1 MIEIVPMAEEH
12 IDGVVTLEEATFSIP
27 WTRADF
33 EREVRENTMA
43 IYYVALMDGRV
54 VGYAGMW
61 HVVTEGHITNVG
73 VLEEVRCEGI
83 GSMLMEKLIEKALEK
98 EMTGIT
104 LEVRMGNRPAQALY
118 HKYGFKAEGIRKNYY
133 PDTKEDAII
142 MWKYFPDA
150 ELPESKNRTSRSSCL
165 RVGTYFVL
173 RKIIEECSL
182 NDILGKY
189 FGSRDMGL
197 FLDLAVYS
205 IIAEN
210 NAAQYYPDYTYNH
223 PLFTEKMK
231 QYSDSTVLDFLNS
244 VTDDQSTGFLNTWNE
259 SRNYHEKI
267 YISYDSTNKNCQ
279 AGDIKMVEFGHP
291 KVDMGEPVFNYAVAY
306 DTHNQEPLFYEKYP
320 GSLNDISQL
329 QFMLDKASG
338 YGYKKIGFILDRG
351 YFSCEN
357 IQYMDKCGYS
367 FVIMVKG
374 MSALVNE
381 LILENKG
388 TFENKRVNNIYEYG
402 VYGKT
407 IRHKLYASDKKER
420 YFHLYHSISK
430 ESAERIEI
438 ENRINQMTQYL
449 KKYQNKVKEFG
460 PGFEKYFN
468 LYYDEKSQAF
478 ILPEERC
485 SVVERELDLA
495 GYFCIVTSEKMS
507 AKEAI
512 ELYKSRDVSEK
523 LFRGDKSYLG
533 NKSIRVYSEESARAK
548 IFVEFVAMIVR
559 CKMYIKLK
567 EEMKKLDK
575 KLNYMTV
582 PAAIKELEKIE
593 MVRQLD
599 NIYRLDHAV
608 TANQKVI
615 LKAFGLDAN
624 SIKYFASELSKELKE
639 AE

>member
-1 MIEIVPMAEEH
+1 MYLDFLVKVPTVKGKITRRKKLNVVYIEYEYDRVYDSSRKYTFPKR
-12 IDGVVTLEEATFSIP
+12 VTIGKLSDTDPE
-27 WTRADF
+27 
-33 EREVRENTMA
+33 
-43 IYYVALMDGRV
+43 LMKP
-54 VGYAGMW
+54 
-61 HVVTEGHITNVG
+61 NQNF
-73 VLEEVRCEGI
+73 L
-83 GSMLMEKLIEKALEK
+83 
-98 EMTGIT
+98 
-104 LEVRMGNRPAQALY
+104 
-118 HKYGFKAEGIRKNYY
+118 
-133 PDTKEDAII
+133 
-142 MWKYFPDA
+142 KYFPDA

-165 RVGTYFVL
+165 RVGAYFVL

-182 NDILGKY
+182 KDILGKY

-231 QYSDSTVLDFLNS
+231 QYSDSTVSDFLNS

-259 SRNYHEKI
+259 SRNYREKI

-320 GSLNDISQL
+320 GILNDISQL

-402 VYGKT
+402 VCGKT
-407 IRHKLYASDKKER
+407 IRHKLYVSDKKER

-468 LYYDEKSQAF
+468 LHYDEKSQAF

-575 KLNYMTV
+575 KPNYMTL
-582 PAAIKELEKIE
+582 PAAIKDLEKIE

-615 LKAFGLDAN
+615 LKAFGMDAN
-624 SIKYFASELSKELKE
+624 SIKYFASELSKELKK

>member
-1 MIEIVPMAEEH
+1 MSENEFHRISLVAYMCNLDSENAWKYFSKENPLFGKFDKAENEGVFLTNEGARFLVWQKKYPPH
-12 IDGVVTLEEATFSIP
+12 MEREWRGINIQGANAAKSLFEQEEWHLSPKSIANKLQYEMHKSIAIDTWGLYLLAVEEKLDLLERFDQIYVTHFSVSRMLEEITHFKNENMEVILAYLESAEHVKLQSP
-27 WTRADF
+27 NF
-33 EREVRENTMA
+33 EVQLKVRENVNYYEPCSTIAMAVEAEIPAIIGETMLA
-43 IYYVALMDGRV
+43 QNLIDRFKNYIVRPD
-54 VGYAGMW
+54 
-61 HVVTEGHITNVG
+61 E
-73 VLEEVRCEGI
+73 LEEMMGIACNSCFVREY
-83 GSMLMEKLIEKALEK
+83 
-98 EMTGIT
+98 
-104 LEVRMGNRPAQALY
+104 Q
-118 HKYGFKAEGIRKNYY
+118 
-133 PDTKEDAII
+133 
-142 MWKYFPDA
+142 
-150 ELPESKNRTSRSSCL
+150 
-165 RVGTYFVL
+165 
-173 RKIIEECSL
+173 
-182 NDILGKY
+182 
-189 FGSRDMGL
+189 
-197 FLDLAVYS
+197 
-205 IIAEN
+205 N
-210 NAAQYYPDYTYNH
+210 N
-223 PLFTEKMK
+223 
-231 QYSDSTVLDFLNS
+231 
-244 VTDDQSTGFLNTWNE
+244 
-259 SRNYHEKI
+259 
-267 YISYDSTNKNCQ
+267 
-279 AGDIKMVEFGHP
+279 
-291 KVDMGEPVFNYAVAY
+291 
-306 DTHNQEPLFYEKYP
+306 
-320 GSLNDISQL
+320 
-329 QFMLDKASG
+329 
-338 YGYKKIGFILDRG
+338 
-351 YFSCEN
+351 
-357 IQYMDKCGYS
+357 
-367 FVIMVKG
+367 
-374 MSALVNE
+374 
-381 LILENKG
+381 
-388 TFENKRVNNIYEYG
+388 
-402 VYGKT
+402 
-407 IRHKLYASDKKER
+407 KER

-430 ESAERIEI
+430 ESTERIEI

-468 LYYDEKSQAF
+468 LHYDEKSQAF

>member
-1 MIEIVPMAEEH
+1 MYLEFLVKIPTVKGKITRRKKSNIVYIEYEYDRVYDPSRKYTFPKR
-12 IDGVVTLEEATFSIP
+12 VTIGKLSDTDPE
-27 WTRADF
+27 
-33 EREVRENTMA
+33 
-43 IYYVALMDGRV
+43 LM
-54 VGYAGMW
+54 
-61 HVVTEGHITNVG
+61 
-73 VLEEVRCEGI
+73 
-83 GSMLMEKLIEKALEK
+83 
-98 EMTGIT
+98 
-104 LEVRMGNRPAQALY
+104 RPNQNFL
-118 HKYGFKAEGIRKNYY
+118 
-133 PDTKEDAII
+133 
-142 MWKYFPDA
+142 KYFPDA
-150 ELPESKNRTSRSSCL
+150 ELPESKSRTSKSSCL
-165 RVGTYFVL
+165 RVGAYFVL
-173 RKIIEECSL
+173 RKLIEECSL
-182 NDILGKY
+182 KDILGKY
-189 FGSRDMGL
+189 FVPRDMGL

-231 QYSDSTVLDFLNS
+231 QYSDSTVSDFLNS

-259 SRNYHEKI
+259 SRNYREKI

-279 AGDIKMVEFGHP
+279 AGDIEMVEFGHP
-291 KVDMGEPVFNYAVAY
+291 KVDVGEPVFNYAVAY
-306 DTHNQEPLFYEKYP
+306 NSHNQEPLFYEKYI

-351 YFSCEN
+351 YFSSEN

-367 FVIMVKG
+367 FIIMVKG

-388 TFENKRVNNIYEYG
+388 TFENKRINNIYEYG

-407 IRHKLYASDKKER
+407 IRHRLYASDKKER

-430 ESAERIEI
+430 ESAERMEI

-468 LYYDEKSQAF
+468 LHYDEKSQAF
-478 ILPEERC
+478 ILPEERS
-485 SVVERELDLA
+485 SVLERELDLA
-495 GYFCIVTSEKMS
+495 GYFCIITSEKMS

-575 KLNYMTV
+575 RTNYMTV
-582 PAAIKELEKIE
+582 PAALKELEKIE

-599 NIYRLDHAV
+599 NIYRLDRAV

-624 SIKYFASELSKELKE
+624 SIKYFASELSKELKK